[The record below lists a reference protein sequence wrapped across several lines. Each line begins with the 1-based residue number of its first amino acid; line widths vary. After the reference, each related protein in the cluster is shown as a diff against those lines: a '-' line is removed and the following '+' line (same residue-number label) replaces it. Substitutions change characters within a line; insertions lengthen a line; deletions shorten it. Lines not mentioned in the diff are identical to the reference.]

1 MADFKSD
8 RVALHGTAQDVFDKL
23 SSPEK
28 LRDILNQRY
37 TQVSEMT
44 GNSLPDNVREAL
56 KNIELTQDGIII
68 KGGPTGDVQLR
79 KGDNK
84 PYSLVKYDG
93 VNTPVP
99 IGIEF
104 RLNDEGATASAQVVI
119 TANIPV
125 FMKPMIAGPMDK
137 AVKMFA
143 SLLEKIPSWC

>member
-1 MADFKSD
+1 MADFKSV

-28 LRDILNQRY
+28 LRDMLNQRY
-37 TQVSEMT
+37 SQVSEMT
-44 GNSLPDNVREAL
+44 GNNLPDNVREAL
-56 KNIELTQDGIII
+56 KNIELSADDITI
-68 KGGPTGDVQLR
+68 KGGPTGEIKLR

-84 PYSLVKYDG
+84 PFSLVKYDG

-104 RLNDEGATASAQVVI
+104 HIYDEGTTASAQVII
-119 TANIPV
+119 TANIPI

-143 SLLEKIPSWC
+143 SLLEKIPAWC